1 MLHGNAHEGGTWSIC
16 GRHIAGPFE
25 SGGKRERRKTKKRL
39 ALKKTTTTTG
49 KETGS
54 WSQEMPLYRPVVRE
68 GGETG
73 KEMFGWLMSGGP
85 DDGSLR
91 SGRPRKSEEREG
103 QSVRWTFQ
111 GFDPQTVKGEVFA
124 ASAQSMYEKALF
136 QQRRICFKARSS
148 SSRNLPTDAELDS
161 TTAAFLMGS
170 CASFQGT
177 LSNKG
182 IGRTRH

>member
-25 SGGKRERRKTKKRL
+25 SGGKRKRRKTKKRL
-39 ALKKTTTTTG
+39 ALKKTTTTTS

-54 WSQEMPLYRPVVRE
+54 GSQEMPLYRPVVRE
-68 GGETG
+68 GETG

-91 SGRPRKSEEREG
+91 SGSPRKSGEREG

-124 ASAQSMYEKALF
+124 ASTQSMRKLCFSNGGFVSRPAAVHLETC
-136 QQRRICFKARSS
+136 QRTQS
-148 SSRNLPTDAELDS
+148 
-161 TTAAFLMGS
+161 
-170 CASFQGT
+170 
-177 LSNKG
+177 
-182 IGRTRH
+182 

>member
-39 ALKKTTTTTG
+39 ALK
-49 KETGS
+49 TGS
-54 WSQEMPLYRPVVRE
+54 GSQEMPLYRPVVRE
-68 GGETG
+68 GETG

-91 SGRPRKSEEREG
+91 SGSPRKSEEREG

-124 ASAQSMYEKALF
+124 ASV
-136 QQRRICFKARSS
+136 RV
-148 SSRNLPTDAELDS
+148 
-161 TTAAFLMGS
+161 
-170 CASFQGT
+170 
-177 LSNKG
+177 
-182 IGRTRH
+182 